1 MSVTSSEKTNRDVF
15 NQLYKRQVLKTL
27 VLYGVAGW
35 GIYEI
40 AREYLVQFGFPEYTP
55 RVLLILLFLGLP
67 AALFLSWYLDIDRKG
82 IHKEAE
88 MLRRDWLIIAV
99 SLVLP
104 IAGTVIAIPW
114 AKNQSI
120 RIETGNSLQRSDG
133 STLTNA
139 IAVLPFTNMTGDAS
153 LKYLA
158 DGVAEEVTVTLSEM
172 GVFNVLSRGLSFQ
185 VRDPDLDPEIVGQ
198 NLKVAYLVRG
208 SVRRAG
214 QRFRLTA
221 SLTSV
226 KKGLDIWSRS
236 TDVNA
241 ADIFSG
247 QDQLSLGVSEA
258 LVAELNIQDALLPV
272 RAVPPDDQAYD
283 LYLRGRHI
291 WHQRGSVDLQ
301 PAIDYFAESVRIDPD
316 FATGW
321 AALASAY
328 LTYPS
333 YSSKGWSTWRFAED
347 AAKKAIEI
355 DPGLAEPRA
364 VLAAFSENRMQWSEA
379 AALYMQA
386 LEMSNNNPT
395 LHYWYGEHLAKMG
408 RYSESV
414 LHMEKATSLDPTYL
428 APQIDLAFSYLSFGD
443 YMESLDRFISVWDR
457 GNRGDSLWV
466 GIFINKI
473 VLRQHDAALEWL
485 KESPFPEPARQLL
498 RRSVELDSGRSD
510 DPGLER
516 DLTQIKDANID
527 YRLLIWLSARLNFF
541 DTAFEVANSRLQRRK
556 HMDTRPLW
564 GPGISLTE
572 KAPFK
577 DLVEKLGLVEYWQN
591 NEWGDIC
598 RPTGESYSCD
608 RSRMTRENLGSVL
621 QRMND

>member
-1 MSVTSSEKTNRDVF
+1 MPETGPDKTQSGVL
-15 NQLYKRQVLKTL
+15 NQLYERQVFKTL
-27 VLYGVAGW
+27 ILYGVVGW

-40 AREYLVQFGFPEYTP
+40 TREYLVQFGFPEYSP
-55 RVLLILLFLGLP
+55 RVLLILMLLGLP
-67 AALFLSWYLDIDRKG
+67 AALFLSWYLDIDRRG

-88 MLRRDWLIIAV
+88 MLRRDWLIIAA
-99 SLVLP
+99 SLLLP

-120 RIETGNSLQRSDG
+120 YIETGNSPERSDARV
-133 STLTNA
+133 LTNA

-153 LKYLA
+153 LEYLA
-158 DGVAEEVTVTLSEM
+158 DGVAEEVTGTLSGM
-172 GVFNVLSRGLSFQ
+172 GVFNVLSKGLAFQ
-185 VRDPDLDPEIVGQ
+185 IRDSDLDAESVGQ

-208 SVRRAG
+208 SVRQAG
-214 QRFRLTA
+214 QQFRLTA

-226 KKGLDIWSRS
+226 KKGLDIWSQS

-258 LVAELNIQDALLPV
+258 LIAELKLKDAALPAS
-272 RAVPPDDQAYD
+272 REPPDAQAYD
-283 LYLRGRHI
+283 LYLKGRHI

-301 PAIDYFAESVRIDPD
+301 PAIDYFAEAVRIDPD

-321 AALASAY
+321 SALASAY

-333 YSSKGWSTWRFAED
+333 YSRKGWPTWRFAED

-364 VLAAFSENRMQWSEA
+364 VLAAFSQYRMQWSEA
-379 AALYMQA
+379 AMLYVQA
-386 LEMSNNNPT
+386 LEMNDSNPT
-395 LHYWYGEHLAKMG
+395 VHYWYGEHLAKMG

-414 LHMEKATSLDPTYL
+414 LHMERAISLDPTYL

-443 YMESLDRFISVWDR
+443 YEESLDRFTSVWDR
-457 GNRGDSLWV
+457 GNRGDVLWV

-473 VLRQHDAALEWL
+473 VLQQYEAALQWL
-485 KESPFPEPARQLL
+485 KESPLPEITRQLL
-498 RRSVELDSGRSD
+498 RRSVELDAGRSV

-516 DLTQIKDANID
+516 DLTQTQDVYID

-541 DTAFEVANSRLQRRK
+541 DTAFEVANSQLQRRN

-564 GPGISLTE
+564 GPGITLTE
-572 KAPFK
+572 QAPFG

-598 RPTGESYSCD
+598 RPAGQSFICD
-608 RSRMTRENLGSVL
+608 RSKMTRENLRRLL
-621 QRMND
+621 QRINN